1 MPVSYVDYA
10 SATPTQVGS
19 GFEVTFKYLSTSDG
33 VPLIDIYVEGVKLAS
48 NLFTIVVDGST
59 TKAVINAGSVVAGN
73 AVKVV
78 RNSSTED
85 PLVDFVD
92 GSVLTEDTLDLSY
105 KHGFYLSQE
114 AAEGAGG
121 EQLSKKGGTNYDADG
136 VKIANLADPTDAQDA
151 ATKNYVD
158 SQDFADR
165 AYIDGLGLDHFDGS
179 KLSSTVDM
187 NGNRLTELADPL
199 VTKDAANKQYV
210 TGVADQLTLG
220 TGATPGFSTFTQTG
234 SDTDFELTFTPNHGD
249 SQSYLVT
256 VNGAV
261 QSPNDYT
268 IVGGLNV
275 LRFNLAPTASASI
288 VIIER
293 GYRYA
298 YSYVSNTLDYGSVAV
313 TGGDDSVDYGAIL

>member
-1 MPVSYVDYA
+1 MPNTYVEYT
-10 SATPTQVGS
+10 SAISDQVEN
-19 GFEVTFKYLSTSDG
+19 GFEFSFPYLNDLDG
-33 VPLIDIYVEGVKLAS
+33 TPLIDVYVNGTQILSSQFSISASKIVITLGVVAVRDAVKIAR
-48 NLFTIVVDGST
+48 NST
-59 TKAVINAGSVVAGN
+59 TVS
-73 AVKVV
+73 
-78 RNSSTED
+78 
-85 PLVDFVD
+85 PLVDFVN
-92 GSVLTEDTLDLSY
+92 GSVLTEEALDDAYLHNY
-105 KHGFYLSQE
+105 YLSQE
-114 AAEGAGG
+114 AAEGSAG
-121 EQLSKKGGTNYDADG
+121 EQLSKKGTDHYDADG
-136 VKIANLADPTDAQDA
+136 AKITDLGDPTDAQDA
-151 ATKNYVD
+151 VTKSYVD
-158 SQDFADR
+158 TQDFADR

-179 KLSSTVDM
+179 NLSSTVDM
-187 NGNRLTELADPL
+187 NGNRLTEVADPL
-199 VTKDAANKQYV
+199 VVKDAANKQYV

-220 TGATPGFSTFTQTG
+220 TGAPPGFSTFTQTG

-275 LRFNLAPTASASI
+275 LRFDSAPAASASI

-313 TGGDDSVDYGAIL
+313 AGADDYVDYGAIL

>member
-1 MPVSYVDYA
+1 MANSYQDYT
-10 SATPTQVGS
+10 ATSDQVAN
-19 GFEVTFKYLSTSDG
+19 GFSFSFPYLSDNSG
-33 VPLIDIYVEGVKLAS
+33 VALLDVYVQGVKLATS
-48 NLFTIVVDGST
+48 AYTIST
-59 TKAVINAGSVVAGN
+59 SPNKIVIASGSVAVGN
-73 AVKVV
+73 AVKIA
-78 RNSSTED
+78 RNSSTAEA
-85 PLVDFVD
+85 LVDFVN
-92 GSVLTEDTLDLSY
+92 GSVLTETDLDRGY
-105 KHGFYLSQE
+105 QHGFYLSQE

-121 EQLSKKGGTNYDADG
+121 EQLSKKGGTHYDADG
-136 VKIANLADPTDAQDA
+136 VKITDLADPTAAQDA

-179 KLSSTVDM
+179 NLSSTVNM
-187 NGNRLTELADPL
+187 NGNRLTEVADPL

-275 LRFNLAPTASASI
+275 LRFNSAPAASASI

-313 TGGDDSVDYGAIL
+313 AGADDYVDYGAIL

>member
-1 MPVSYVDYA
+1 MAISYQDYTA
-10 SATPTQVGS
+10 IPDQVAN
-19 GFEVTFKYLSTSDG
+19 GFSFSFPYLSDNTGLALLD
-33 VPLIDIYVEGVKLAS
+33 VYVQGVKLATS
-48 NLFTIVVDGST
+48 AYTIST
-59 TKAVINAGSVVAGN
+59 SPQKIVITSGSVAVGN
-73 AVKVV
+73 AVKIA
-78 RNSSTED
+78 RNSSTSEA
-85 PLVDFVD
+85 LVDFEN
-92 GSVLTEDTLDLSY
+92 GSVLTESDLDRGY
-105 KHGFYLSQE
+105 QHGFYLSQE

-121 EQLSKKGGTNYDADG
+121 EQLGKKGGTNYNADG
-136 VKIANLADPTDAQDA
+136 FKITDLADPTAAQDA

-179 KLSSTVDM
+179 NLSVSVDM
-187 NGNRLTELADPL
+187 NGNRLTEVADPL

-234 SDTDFELTFTPNHGD
+234 SATDFELTFTPNHGD
-249 SQSYLVT
+249 SQSYLVP

-261 QSPNDYT
+261 QSPDDYT

-275 LRFNLAPTASASI
+275 LRFDSAPAVSASI

-313 TGGDDSVDYGAIL
+313 AGADDYVDYGAIL

>member
-1 MPVSYVDYA
+1 MANSYQDYT
-10 SATPTQVGS
+10 ATSDQVAN
-19 GFEVTFKYLSTSDG
+19 GFSFSFPYLSDNAGVALLDVYVQGVKLSTSAYTISTSPNKI
-33 VPLIDIYVEGVKLAS
+33 VIAS
-48 NLFTIVVDGST
+48 
-59 TKAVINAGSVVAGN
+59 GSVAVGN
-73 AVKVV
+73 AVRVV
-78 RNSSTED
+78 RNSSSTTA
-85 PLVDFVD
+85 LVDFVN
-92 GSVLTEDTLDLSY
+92 GSVLTESDLDRAYL
-105 KHGFYLSQE
+105 HNFYLSQE
-114 AAEGAGG
+114 ASEGAGG
-121 EQLSKKGGTNYDADG
+121 QQLTKKGGTHYDADG
-136 VKIANLADPTDAQDA
+136 VKITDLADPTAAQDA

-179 KLSSTVDM
+179 NLSANVDM
-187 NGNRLTELADPL
+187 NGKRLTEVADPL

-210 TGVADQLTLG
+210 TGVADSLTLG

-275 LRFNLAPTASASI
+275 LRFNSAPAASASI

-313 TGGDDSVDYGAIL
+313 AGADDYVDYGAIL

>member
-1 MPVSYVDYA
+1 MPNTYVEYT
-10 SATPTQVGS
+10 SAISDQVEN
-19 GFEVTFKYLSTSDG
+19 GFEFSFPYLNDLDG
-33 VPLIDIYVEGVKLAS
+33 TPLIDVYVNGTQILSSQFSISAS
-48 NLFTIVVDGST
+48 KIVITLG
-59 TKAVINAGSVVAGN
+59 AVAVGN
-73 AVKVV
+73 AVKIA
-78 RNSSTED
+78 RNSVTAS
-85 PLVDFVD
+85 PLVDFVN
-92 GSVLTEDTLDLSY
+92 GSVLTEESLDDAYLHNY
-105 KHGFYLSQE
+105 YLSQE
-114 AAEGAGG
+114 AAEGSAG
-121 EQLSKKGGTNYDADG
+121 EQLSKKGTDHYDADG
-136 VKIANLADPTDAQDA
+136 AKITDLGDPTDAQDA
-151 ATKNYVD
+151 VTKSYVD
-158 SQDFADR
+158 TQDFADR

-179 KLSSTVDM
+179 NLSSTVDM
-187 NGNRLTELADPL
+187 NGNRLTEVADPL
-199 VTKDAANKQYV
+199 VVKDAANKQYV

-220 TGATPGFSTFTQTG
+220 TGAPPGFSTFTQTG

-275 LRFNLAPTASASI
+275 LRFDSAPAASASI

-313 TGGDDSVDYGAIL
+313 AGADDYVDYGAIL

>member
-1 MPVSYVDYA
+1 MAISYQDYT
-10 SATPTQVGS
+10 ATSDQVAN
-19 GFEVTFKYLSTSDG
+19 GFSFSFPYLSDNTG
-33 VPLIDIYVEGVKLAS
+33 VALLDVYVQGVKLATAAY
-48 NLFTIVVDGST
+48 TIST
-59 TKAVINAGSVVAGN
+59 SPQKIVITSGNVAVGN
-73 AVKVV
+73 AVSIV
-78 RNSSTED
+78 RNSSTSEA
-85 PLVDFVD
+85 LVDFVN
-92 GSVLTEDTLDLSY
+92 GSVLTETDLDRGY
-105 KHGFYLSQE
+105 QHGFYLSQE

-121 EQLSKKGGTNYDADG
+121 EQLSKKGGTDYDADG
-136 VKIANLADPTDAQDA
+136 VKITDLADPTTAQDA

-179 KLSSTVDM
+179 NLSSTVDM
-187 NGNRLTELADPL
+187 NGNRLTEVADPL
-199 VTKDAANKQYV
+199 VVKDAANKQYV

-234 SDTDFELTFTPNHGD
+234 SDTDFELTFTPNHSD

-268 IVGGLNV
+268 IVGAQNV
-275 LRFNLAPTASASI
+275 LRFDSAPAASASI

-313 TGGDDSVDYGAIL
+313 AGADDYVDYGAIL

>member
-1 MPVSYVDYA
+1 MANSYQDYTA
-10 SATPTQVGS
+10 NSDQVANGFSFSFPYLSDNS
-19 GFEVTFKYLSTSDG
+19 GVALLDVYVQGVKLSTSAYTISTSPNKI
-33 VPLIDIYVEGVKLAS
+33 VIAS
-48 NLFTIVVDGST
+48 
-59 TKAVINAGSVVAGN
+59 GSVAVGN
-73 AVKVV
+73 AVKIA
-78 RNSSTED
+78 RNSSTAEA
-85 PLVDFVD
+85 LVDFVN
-92 GSVLTEDTLDLSY
+92 GSVLTETDLDRGY
-105 KHGFYLSQE
+105 QHGFYLSQE

-121 EQLSKKGGTNYDADG
+121 EQLSKKGGTHYDADG
-136 VKIANLADPTDAQDA
+136 FKITDLADPTAAQDA

-179 KLSSTVDM
+179 NLSSTVDM
-187 NGNRLTELADPL
+187 NGNRLTEVADPL

-275 LRFNLAPTASASI
+275 LRFNSAPAASASI

-313 TGGDDSVDYGAIL
+313 AGADDYVDYGAIL

>member
-1 MPVSYVDYA
+1 MANSYQDYT
-10 SATPTQVGS
+10 ATSDQVANGFSFSFPYLSDNS
-19 GFEVTFKYLSTSDG
+19 GVALLDVYVQGVKLSTSAYTISTSPNKI
-33 VPLIDIYVEGVKLAS
+33 VIAS
-48 NLFTIVVDGST
+48 
-59 TKAVINAGSVVAGN
+59 GSVAVGN
-73 AVKVV
+73 AVRIV
-78 RNSSTED
+78 RNSSSTTA
-85 PLVDFVD
+85 LVDFVN
-92 GSVLTEDTLDLSY
+92 GSVLTESDLDRAYL
-105 KHGFYLSQE
+105 HNFYLSQE
-114 AAEGAGG
+114 ASEGAGG
-121 EQLSKKGGTNYDADG
+121 QQLTKKGGTHYDADG
-136 VKIANLADPTDAQDA
+136 VKITDLADPTAAQDA

-179 KLSSTVDM
+179 NLSANVDM
-187 NGNRLTELADPL
+187 NGKRLTEVADPL

-210 TGVADQLTLG
+210 TGVADSLTLG

-275 LRFNLAPTASASI
+275 LRFNSAPAASASI

-313 TGGDDSVDYGAIL
+313 AGADDYVDYGAIL

>member
-1 MPVSYVDYA
+1 MANSYQDYTA
-10 SATPTQVGS
+10 NSDQVANGFSFSFPYLSDNS
-19 GFEVTFKYLSTSDG
+19 GVALLDVYVQGVKLSTSAYTISTSPNKI
-33 VPLIDIYVEGVKLAS
+33 VIAS
-48 NLFTIVVDGST
+48 
-59 TKAVINAGSVVAGN
+59 GSVAVGN
-73 AVKVV
+73 AVRIV
-78 RNSSTED
+78 RNSSSTTA
-85 PLVDFVD
+85 LVDFVN
-92 GSVLTEDTLDLSY
+92 GSVLTESDLDRAYL
-105 KHGFYLSQE
+105 HNFYLSQE
-114 AAEGAGG
+114 ASEGAGG
-121 EQLSKKGGTNYDADG
+121 QQLTKKGGTHYDADG
-136 VKIANLADPTDAQDA
+136 VKITDLADPTAAQDA

-179 KLSSTVDM
+179 NLSSTVNM
-187 NGNRLTELADPL
+187 NGNRLTEVADPL

-210 TGVADQLTLG
+210 TGVADQLSLG

-256 VNGAV
+256 VNGVV

-275 LRFNLAPTASASI
+275 LRFNSAPAASASI

-313 TGGDDSVDYGAIL
+313 AGADDYVDYGAIL

>member
-1 MPVSYVDYA
+1 MANSYQDYTA
-10 SATPTQVGS
+10 NSDQVANGFSFSFPYLSDNS
-19 GFEVTFKYLSTSDG
+19 GVALLDVYVQGVKLSTSAYTISTSPNKI
-33 VPLIDIYVEGVKLAS
+33 VIAS
-48 NLFTIVVDGST
+48 
-59 TKAVINAGSVVAGN
+59 GSVAVGN
-73 AVKVV
+73 AVRVV
-78 RNSSTED
+78 RNSSSTTA
-85 PLVDFVD
+85 LVDFVN
-92 GSVLTEDTLDLSY
+92 GSVLTESDLDRAYL
-105 KHGFYLSQE
+105 HNFYLSQE
-114 AAEGAGG
+114 ASEGAGG
-121 EQLSKKGGTNYDADG
+121 QQLTKKGGTHYDADG
-136 VKIANLADPTDAQDA
+136 VKITDLADPTAAQDA

-179 KLSSTVDM
+179 NLSSTVNM
-187 NGNRLTELADPL
+187 NGNRLTEVADPL

-210 TGVADQLTLG
+210 TGVADQLSLG

-256 VNGAV
+256 VNGVV

-275 LRFNLAPTASASI
+275 LRFNSAPAASASI

-313 TGGDDSVDYGAIL
+313 AGADDYVDYGAIL

>member
-1 MPVSYVDYA
+1 MAISYQDYT
-10 SATPTQVGS
+10 ATSDQVAN
-19 GFEVTFKYLSTSDG
+19 GFSFSFPYLSDNTG
-33 VPLIDIYVEGVKLAS
+33 VALLDVYVQGVKLATS
-48 NLFTIVVDGST
+48 AYTIST
-59 TKAVINAGSVVAGN
+59 SPQKIVITSGNVAVGN
-73 AVKVV
+73 AVKIA
-78 RNSSTED
+78 RNSSTSEA
-85 PLVDFVD
+85 LVDFEN
-92 GSVLTEDTLDLSY
+92 GSVLTETDLDRGY
-105 KHGFYLSQE
+105 QHGFYLSQE
-114 AAEGAGG
+114 ASEGTGG
-121 EQLSKKGGTNYDADG
+121 ELLSKKGGTNYDADG
-136 VKIANLADPTDAQDA
+136 LKIINAADPDTGQDV

-179 KLSSTVDM
+179 NLSVSVDM
-187 NGNRLTELADPL
+187 NGNRLTEVADPL

-220 TGATPGFSTFTQTG
+220 TGATSGFSTFTQTG
-234 SDTDFELTFTPNHGD
+234 SATDFELTFTPNHGD

-261 QSPNDYT
+261 QSPDDYT

-275 LRFNLAPTASASI
+275 LRFDSAPAASASI

-313 TGGDDSVDYGAIL
+313 AGADDYVDYGAIL

>member
-1 MPVSYVDYA
+1 MANSYQDYT
-10 SATPTQVGS
+10 ATSDQVANGFSFSFPYLSDNS
-19 GFEVTFKYLSTSDG
+19 GVALLDVHVQGVKLSTSAYTISPSPNKI
-33 VPLIDIYVEGVKLAS
+33 VIAS
-48 NLFTIVVDGST
+48 
-59 TKAVINAGSVVAGN
+59 GSVAVGN
-73 AVKVV
+73 AVKIA
-78 RNSSTED
+78 RNSSTAEA
-85 PLVDFVD
+85 LVDFVN
-92 GSVLTEDTLDLSY
+92 GSVLTETDLDRGY
-105 KHGFYLSQE
+105 QHGFYLSQE
-114 AAEGAGG
+114 ASEGTGG
-121 EQLSKKGGTNYDADG
+121 ELLSKKGGTNYDADG
-136 VKIANLADPTDAQDA
+136 FKITDLADPTAAQDA

-179 KLSSTVDM
+179 NLSSTVDM
-187 NGNRLTELADPL
+187 NGNRLTEVADP
-199 VTKDAANKQYV
+199 VVAKDAANKQYV
-210 TGVADQLTLG
+210 TGVADSLTLG

-275 LRFNLAPTASASI
+275 LRFNSAPAASASI

-298 YSYVSNTLDYGSVAV
+298 YSYVTNTLDYGSVAV
-313 TGGDDSVDYGAIL
+313 AGADDYVDYGAIL

>member
-1 MPVSYVDYA
+1 MANSYQDYT
-10 SATPTQVGS
+10 ATSDQVANGFSFSFPYLSDNS
-19 GFEVTFKYLSTSDG
+19 GVALLDVYVQGVKLSTSAYTISTSPNKI
-33 VPLIDIYVEGVKLAS
+33 VIAS
-48 NLFTIVVDGST
+48 
-59 TKAVINAGSVVAGN
+59 GSVAVGN
-73 AVKVV
+73 AVRVV
-78 RNSSTED
+78 RNSSSTTA
-85 PLVDFVD
+85 LVDFVN
-92 GSVLTEDTLDLSY
+92 GSVLTESDLDRAYL
-105 KHGFYLSQE
+105 HNFYLSQE
-114 AAEGAGG
+114 ASEGAGG
-121 EQLSKKGGTNYDADG
+121 QQLTKKGGTHYDADG
-136 VKIANLADPTDAQDA
+136 VKITDLADPTAAQDA

-179 KLSSTVDM
+179 NLSANVDM
-187 NGNRLTELADPL
+187 NGKRLTEVADPL

-210 TGVADQLTLG
+210 TGVADSLTLG

-275 LRFNLAPTASASI
+275 LRFNSAPAASASI

-313 TGGDDSVDYGAIL
+313 AGADDYVDYGAIL

>member
-1 MPVSYVDYA
+1 MPNSYVEYS
-10 SATPTQVGS
+10 SATSDQVTN
-19 GFEVTFKYLSTSDG
+19 GFVFSFSYLSDDEG
-33 VPLIDIYVEGVKLAS
+33 NALIDVYVEDVKLAS
-48 NLFTIVVDGST
+48 SAYSFVSSPTDAV
-59 TKAVINAGSVVAGN
+59 VINAGSVVAGN
-73 AVKVV
+73 SVKIA
-78 RNSSTED
+78 RNSSTES

-92 GSVLTEDTLDLSY
+92 GSVLTESDLDRGY
-105 KHGFYLSQE
+105 RHGFYLSQE
-114 AAEGAGG
+114 AAEGSGG
-121 EQLSKKGGTNYDADG
+121 EQLSKKGGENYDADG
-136 VKIANLADPTDAQDA
+136 VKITDLADPTDAQDA
-151 ATKNYVD
+151 VTKAYVD

-179 KLSSTVDM
+179 NLSVSVDM
-187 NGNRLTELADPL
+187 NGNRLTEVADPL
-199 VTKDAANKQYV
+199 VVKDAANKQYV

-234 SDTDFELTFTPNHGD
+234 SATDFELTFTPNHGD

-261 QSPNDYT
+261 QSPDDYT

-275 LRFNLAPTASASI
+275 LRFDSAPAASASI

-298 YSYVSNTLDYGSVAV
+298 YSYVSNTLDYGSVDVAEA
-313 TGGDDSVDYGAIL
+313 DDYVDYGAIL

>member
-1 MPVSYVDYA
+1 MANSYQDYIA
-10 SATPTQVGS
+10 NSDQVANGFSFSFPYLSDNS
-19 GFEVTFKYLSTSDG
+19 GVALLDVYVQGVKLSTSAYTISTSPNKI
-33 VPLIDIYVEGVKLAS
+33 VIAS
-48 NLFTIVVDGST
+48 
-59 TKAVINAGSVVAGN
+59 GSVAVGN
-73 AVKVV
+73 AVKIA
-78 RNSSTED
+78 RNSSTAEA
-85 PLVDFVD
+85 LVDFVN
-92 GSVLTEDTLDLSY
+92 GSVLTETDLDRGY
-105 KHGFYLSQE
+105 QHGFYLSQE

-121 EQLSKKGGTNYDADG
+121 EQLSKKGGTHYDADG
-136 VKIANLADPTDAQDA
+136 FKITDLADPTAAQDA

-179 KLSSTVDM
+179 NLSSTVDM
-187 NGNRLTELADPL
+187 NGNRLTEVADPL

-275 LRFNLAPTASASI
+275 LRFNSAPAASASI

-313 TGGDDSVDYGAIL
+313 AGADDYVDYGAIL

>member
-1 MPVSYVDYA
+1 MANSYQDYT
-10 SATPTQVGS
+10 ATSDQVAN
-19 GFEVTFKYLSTSDG
+19 GFSFSFPYLSDNAGVALLDVYVQGVKLSTSAYTISTSPNKI
-33 VPLIDIYVEGVKLAS
+33 VIAS
-48 NLFTIVVDGST
+48 
-59 TKAVINAGSVVAGN
+59 GSVAVGN
-73 AVKVV
+73 AVKIA
-78 RNSSTED
+78 RNSSTAEA
-85 PLVDFVD
+85 LVDFVN
-92 GSVLTEDTLDLSY
+92 GSVLTETDLDRGY
-105 KHGFYLSQE
+105 QHGFYLSQE

-121 EQLSKKGGTNYDADG
+121 EQLSKKGGTHYDADG
-136 VKIANLADPTDAQDA
+136 FKITDLADPTAAQDA

-179 KLSSTVDM
+179 NLSANVDM
-187 NGNRLTELADPL
+187 NGKRLTEVADPL

-210 TGVADQLTLG
+210 TGVADSLTLG

-275 LRFNLAPTASASI
+275 LRFNSAPAASASI

-313 TGGDDSVDYGAIL
+313 AGADDYVDYGAIL

>member
-1 MPVSYVDYA
+1 MANSYQDYT
-10 SATPTQVGS
+10 ATSDQVANGFSFSFPYLSDNS
-19 GFEVTFKYLSTSDG
+19 GVALLDVYVQGVKLSTSAYTISTSPNKI
-33 VPLIDIYVEGVKLAS
+33 VIAS
-48 NLFTIVVDGST
+48 
-59 TKAVINAGSVVAGN
+59 GSVAVGN
-73 AVKVV
+73 AVRIV
-78 RNSSTED
+78 RNSSSTTA
-85 PLVDFVD
+85 LVDFVN
-92 GSVLTEDTLDLSY
+92 GSVLTESDLDRAYL
-105 KHGFYLSQE
+105 HNFYLSQE
-114 AAEGAGG
+114 ASEGAGG
-121 EQLSKKGGTNYDADG
+121 QQLTKKGTDHYDADG
-136 VKIANLADPTDAQDA
+136 VKITDLADPTAAQDA

-179 KLSSTVDM
+179 NLSANVDM
-187 NGNRLTELADPL
+187 NGKRLTEVADPL

-210 TGVADQLTLG
+210 TGVADSLTLG

-275 LRFNLAPTASASI
+275 LRFNSAPAASASI

-313 TGGDDSVDYGAIL
+313 AGADDYVDYGAIL

>member
-1 MPVSYVDYA
+1 MANTYQDYTGDG
-10 SATPTQVGS
+10 ATTDFAFSFP
-19 GFEVTFKYLSTSDG
+19 YLSDNDG
-33 VPLIDIYVEGVKLAS
+33 TALIDVTLDGALTTAYTIVSTPSTLIRFTSAPAS
-48 NLFTIVVDGST
+48 N
-59 TKAVINAGSVVAGN
+59 VAIRI
-73 AVKVV
+73 A
-78 RNSSTED
+78 RNSSTVD
-85 PLVDFVD
+85 PLVDFAN
-92 GSVLTEDTLDLSY
+92 GSVLTETELDRAYL
-105 KHGFYLSQE
+105 HGYYLSQE
-114 AAEGAGG
+114 AAEGSGG
-121 EQLSKKGGTNYDADG
+121 ELLSKKGGTHYDADG
-136 VKIANLADPTDAQDA
+136 AKITDLGDPTDAQDA
-151 ATKNYVD
+151 VTKSYVD
-158 SQDFADR
+158 TQDFADR

-179 KLSSTVDM
+179 NLSANVDM
-187 NGNRLTELADPL
+187 NGNRLTEVADPL
-199 VTKDAANKQYV
+199 VVKDAANKQYV

-234 SDTDFELTFTPNHGD
+234 SDTDFELTFTPNHSD

-275 LRFNLAPTASASI
+275 LRFDSAPAASASI

-313 TGGDDSVDYGAIL
+313 AGADDYVDYGAIL

>member
-1 MPVSYVDYA
+1 MAITYQDYT
-10 SATPTQVGS
+10 ATSDQVAN
-19 GFEVTFKYLSTSDG
+19 GFSFSFLYLSDNFG
-33 VPLIDIYVEGVKLAS
+33 VALLDVYVQGVKLATS
-48 NLFTIVVDGST
+48 AYTIST
-59 TKAVINAGSVVAGN
+59 SPQKIVIASGSVAVGN
-73 AVKVV
+73 AVKIA
-78 RNSSTED
+78 RNSSTSEA
-85 PLVDFVD
+85 LVDFEN
-92 GSVLTEDTLDLSY
+92 GSVLTETDLDRAYL
-105 KHGFYLSQE
+105 HGFYLSQE
-114 AAEGAGG
+114 AAEGTGG
-121 EQLSKKGGTNYDADG
+121 ELLSKKGGTDYDADSF
-136 VKIANLADPTDAQDA
+136 KITDLADPTAAQDA

-179 KLSSTVDM
+179 NLSSTVDM
-187 NGNRLTELADPL
+187 NGNRLTEVADPL
-199 VTKDAANKQYV
+199 VVKDAANKQYV

-234 SDTDFELTFTPNHGD
+234 TDTDFELTFTPNHSD

-268 IVGGLNV
+268 IVGAQNV
-275 LRFNLAPTASASI
+275 LRFDSAPASSASI

-313 TGGDDSVDYGAIL
+313 VGADDYVDYGATL

>member
-1 MPVSYVDYA
+1 MANSYQDYT
-10 SATPTQVGS
+10 ATSDQVANGFSFSFPYLSDNS
-19 GFEVTFKYLSTSDG
+19 GVALLDVYVQGVKLSTSAYTISTSPNKI
-33 VPLIDIYVEGVKLAS
+33 VIAS
-48 NLFTIVVDGST
+48 
-59 TKAVINAGSVVAGN
+59 GSVAVGN
-73 AVKVV
+73 AVKIA
-78 RNSSTED
+78 RNSSTAEA
-85 PLVDFVD
+85 LVDFVN
-92 GSVLTEDTLDLSY
+92 GSVLTETDLDRGY
-105 KHGFYLSQE
+105 QHGFYLSQE

-121 EQLSKKGGTNYDADG
+121 EQLSKKGGTHYDADG
-136 VKIANLADPTDAQDA
+136 VKITDLADPTAAQDA

-179 KLSSTVDM
+179 NLSSTVDM
-187 NGNRLTELADPL
+187 NGNRLTEVADPL

-210 TGVADQLTLG
+210 TGVADSLTLG

-234 SDTDFELTFTPNHGD
+234 SNTDFELTFTPNHGD

-275 LRFNLAPTASASI
+275 LRFNSAPAASASI

-313 TGGDDSVDYGAIL
+313 AGADDYVDYGAIL

>member
-1 MPVSYVDYA
+1 MVITYQDYTATADQVTNGFSFSFPYLADSSGVALLDVYVSGAKLDPLFY
-10 SATPTQVGS
+10 TI
-19 GFEVTFKYLSTSDG
+19 STSPQKVVISSG
-33 VPLIDIYVEGVKLAS
+33 YVAELNPVR
-48 NLFTIVVDGST
+48 I
-59 TKAVINAGSVVAGN
+59 
-73 AVKVV
+73 V
-78 RNSSTED
+78 RNSSTTE
-85 PLVDFVD
+85 PLVDFVN
-92 GSVLTEDTLDLSY
+92 GSVLTESDLDRAYLHNY
-105 KHGFYLSQE
+105 YLSQE
-114 AAEGAGG
+114 ATEGSGG
-121 EQLSKKGGTNYDADG
+121 EQLSKKGTAHYDADG
-136 VKIANLADPTDAQDA
+136 AKITDLGTPTDATDA
-151 ATKNYVD
+151 VTKAYVD
-158 SQDFADR
+158 GQDFADR
-165 AYIDGLGLDHFDGS
+165 AYVDGLGLDHFDGS
-179 KLSSTVDM
+179 NLSSNVDM
-187 NGNRLTELADPL
+187 NGNRLTEVADPL

-210 TGVADQLTLG
+210 TGVANQLTLG

-275 LRFNLAPTASASI
+275 LRFNSAPAASASI

-313 TGGDDSVDYGAIL
+313 AVADDYVDYGAIL